1 MECPFCS
8 HDNLEGADQ
17 CARCEADLT
26 DELAGVASHDIEHN
40 LMHTHLDELLS
51 QDFLTVRSDC
61 PVAEAVRAMVQKG
74 FPCAMVVDDG
84 DICGIFTERDA
95 LNKLAV
101 EYARKSAHAVSEFMT
116 ANPET
121 LDVDAPV
128 AFALNLMVVGGY
140 RHLPIVRDGKLA
152 GIVSVKHIFAY
163 LSRQFGDV
171 VAQS

>member
-8 HDNLEGADQ
+8 HENLEGVDQ

-26 DELAGVASHDIEHN
+26 DELAGVASHDIEEN

-61 PVAEAVRAMVQKG
+61 PVVEAVRAMEQNG
-74 FPCAMVVDDG
+74 FHCAVVIDEG
-84 DICGIFTERDA
+84 DIRGIFTERDA
-95 LNKLAV
+95 LNKLAI
-101 EYARKSAHAVSEFMT
+101 EYTRVSARPVSEFMT

-121 LDVDAPV
+121 LDADAPV

-152 GIVSVKHIFAY
+152 GVVSVKHIFAY
-163 LSRQFGDV
+163 LSRQFSDV
-171 VAQS
+171 VNQG

>member
-8 HDNLEGADQ
+8 QDNLEGADQ
-17 CARCEADLT
+17 CARCDADLT
-26 DELAGVASHDIEHN
+26 DALVGVDSHDIEQS
-40 LMHTHLDELLS
+40 LMHTQLDELLS

-61 PVAEAVRAMVQKG
+61 PVVEVVRAMG
-74 FPCAMVVDDG
+74 RNGYHCAVVVDDG
-84 DICGIFTERDA
+84 DIRGIFTERDA

-101 EYARKSAHAVSEFMT
+101 EYARESGHPVSKFMT

-121 LDVDAPV
+121 LDADAPV

-140 RHLPIVRDGKLA
+140 RHLPIVRDGGLA
-152 GIVSVKHIFAY
+152 GVVSVKHIFAY

-171 VAQS
+171 VTQS